1 MQRATLRRASA
12 FLIAAALA
20 LPLFADAPP
29 GSPEPFVPEPYSPD
43 LIIPGLPPAT
53 PLPAP
58 STPAVPAPAPSP
70 ATAQTPAPGGGSS
83 GAIIDGGPKG
93 GRART
98 STRGAMHRLAS
109 LDKRIDQAAK
119 EGRYTHEQARLL
131 HRDIASI
138 RLKLK
143 KSADGSGP
151 KLTGIEEGRLES
163 GLRAQDQPEP

>member
-1 MQRATLRRASA
+1 MKSA
-12 FLIAAALA
+12 LIAAGLFLLAQLPLRSALA
-20 LPLFADAPP
+20 DSPTAPQGSYMVPFPPYPVAAPVTAP
-29 GSPEPFVPEPYSPD
+29 GAPAAAPSA
-43 LIIPGLPPAT
+43 PAT
-53 PLPAP
+53 AASPAPAAAPAPATAP
-58 STPAVPAPAPSP
+58 STS
-70 ATAQTPAPGGGSS
+70 
-83 GAIIDGGPKG
+83 AIVDGGVSSRP
-93 GRART
+93 RT

-143 KSADGSGP
+143 KSANGSGP

-163 GLRAQDQPEP
+163 GLRAQDQPVP